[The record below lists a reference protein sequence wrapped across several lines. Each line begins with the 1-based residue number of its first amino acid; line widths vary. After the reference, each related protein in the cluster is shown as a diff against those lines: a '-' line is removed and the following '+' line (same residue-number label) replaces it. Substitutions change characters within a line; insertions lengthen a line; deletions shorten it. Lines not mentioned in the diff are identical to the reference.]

1 MTAACC
7 HLAGLARSLFGS
19 LPNPL
24 WKLQLPLEKGSYNNP
39 DAGDMS
45 IVLWDGTFVCTAKSA
60 RYPDRL
66 VEKAF
71 RVSFYVRLRNL
82 KDQFGRNTFGP
93 HYLTFKVGRF
103 IAPHPRERI
112 GLMNIT
118 RELCFD
124 GREMRMVYD
133 VFRRGVRSAAATPR
147 C

>member
-1 MTAACC
+1 
-7 HLAGLARSLFGS
+7 
-19 LPNPL
+19 
-24 WKLQLPLEKGSYNNP
+24 LPLEKGSYNNP

-66 VEKAF
+66 VGEGLSGVVLCEAAK
-71 RVSFYVRLRNL
+71 L
-82 KDQFGRNTFGP
+82 KRSIWPEYIRPALSD
-93 HYLTFKVGRF
+93 FKVGRF